1 MRSFRL
7 PSYNEPLR
15 GFALP
20 DSVIA
25 SHAKTKSPD
34 FEKNRRAIINL
45 LTEIKNEEEKIR
57 QGGGAKAIESQHKK
71 SRLTARERIEKL
83 IDPGSRFFELGLYA
97 AYEMYEEWG
106 GAPAAGTI
114 TGLARVAG
122 RQMMIIAN
130 DATVKAGAF
139 FPMTAKKVIR
149 AQNIAIEN
157 HIPTIYLVDSAGVF
171 LPLQEDVFPD
181 TDDFGRVFRNN
192 AVMSAMGIPQLTAIM
207 GMCVAGGAYLP
218 VMCDHILMTEGSG
231 LFLAGPALV
240 QAAIGQKTS
249 AEELGG
255 AKVHAQISGTVDF
268 REPDDDSCVARI
280 RALVDKMGHR
290 QRAPFDHQKAEP
302 PIYPDEEIYG
312 IFSSDPA
319 KQYDMREIIAR
330 IVDGSRWEE
339 YRAEYGQTVL
349 CGFARIGG
357 WAVGI
362 VANQKMHV
370 QIAAAGTG
378 ERRMEFGGVIYTESA
393 DKAARFILDCNQ
405 NLIPLI
411 FLHDVNGF
419 MVGKEAEW
427 SGIIRAGAKMVNAV
441 ANSVVPKISVIC
453 GGSFGAGHYAM
464 CGKAYDPRFIFAW
477 PTARYAVMAGESAAG
492 TLVEIK
498 IKQMEREGKK
508 ITEKDK
514 KELFESIRSTY
525 EHQTDPRYA
534 AARLWVDAIIDPA
547 HTRDAIVEAL
557 EAASLNP
564 IVAEFRTGVLQT

>member
-1 MRSFRL
+1 MIESR
-7 PSYNEPLR
+7 
-15 GFALP
+15 
-20 DSVIA
+20 
-25 SHAKTKSPD
+25 AKTKSAE
-34 FEKNRRAIINL
+34 FEKNRRAIIDRL
-45 LTEIKNEEEKIR
+45 IEIKNEEEKIR

-268 REPDDDSCVARI
+268 RESDDDSCIARI

-302 PIYPDEEIYG
+302 PKYSDEEIYG

-319 KQYDMREIIAR
+319 KQYDMREVIAR

-547 HTRDAIVEAL
+547 HTRDAIIEAL

-564 IVAEFRTGVLQT
+564 VVAEFKTGVLQT

>member
-1 MRSFRL
+1 MNNSL
-7 PSYNEPLR
+7 IE
-15 GFALP
+15 
-20 DSVIA
+20 
-25 SHAKTKSPD
+25 SHAKTKSPE

-83 IDPGSRFFELGLYA
+83 IDPGSHFFELGLYA

-114 TGLARVAG
+114 TGLARIAG

-149 AQNIAIEN
+149 AQNISIEN

-268 REPDDDSCVARI
+268 REPDDESCIARI

-302 PIYPDEEIYG
+302 PQYSDEEIYG

-319 KQYDMREIIAR
+319 KQYDMREVIAR

-547 HTRDAIVEAL
+547 HTRDAIIEAL

-564 IVAEFRTGVLQT
+564 VVAEFKTGVLQT

>member
-1 MRSFRL
+1 M
-7 PSYNEPLR
+7 NN
-15 GFALP
+15 
-20 DSVIA
+20 SVIET
-25 SHAKTKSPD
+25 HIKTKSPD
-34 FEKNRRAIINL
+34 FEKNRRAIIDR
-45 LTEIKNEEEKIR
+45 LTEIKNEEEQIR

-71 SRLTARERIEKL
+71 GRLTARERIEKL
-83 IDPGSRFFELGLYA
+83 IDPGSHFFELGLYA

-157 HIPTIYLVDSAGVF
+157 RIPTIYLVDSAGVF

-207 GMCVAGGAYLP
+207 GICVAGGAYLP

-268 REPDDDSCVARI
+268 REPDDDSCIARI

-290 QRAPFDHQKAEP
+290 QRTPFDHQKAETP
-302 PIYPDEEIYG
+302 KYSDEEIYG

-362 VANQKMHV
+362 VANQKTHV

-525 EHQTDPRYA
+525 EHQTDARYA

-547 HTRDAIVEAL
+547 HTRDAIIEAL

-564 IVAEFRTGVLQT
+564 VIAEFKTGVLQT

>member
-1 MRSFRL
+1 MIESR
-7 PSYNEPLR
+7 
-15 GFALP
+15 
-20 DSVIA
+20 
-25 SHAKTKSPD
+25 AKTKSAE
-34 FEKNRRAIINL
+34 FEKNRRAIIDQ

-71 SRLTARERIEKL
+71 NRLTARERIEKL

-255 AKVHAQISGTVDF
+255 AKMHAQISGTVDF
-268 REPDDDSCVARI
+268 REPDDDSCIARI

-290 QRAPFDHQKAEP
+290 QRAPFDHQKADP
-302 PIYPDEEIYG
+302 PMYPDEEIYG

-547 HTRDAIVEAL
+547 HTRDAIIEAL

-564 IVAEFRTGVLQT
+564 IVAEFKTGVLQT

>member
-1 MRSFRL
+1 M
-7 PSYNEPLR
+7 
-15 GFALP
+15 P

-25 SHAKTKSPD
+25 SHAKTKSPE

-71 SRLTARERIEKL
+71 NRLTARERIEKL

-268 REPDDDSCVARI
+268 REPDDDSCITRI

-302 PIYPDEEIYG
+302 PKYSDEEIYG

-319 KQYDMREIIAR
+319 KQYDMREVIAR
-330 IVDGSRWEE
+330 IVDSSRWEE

-547 HTRDAIVEAL
+547 HTRDAIIEAL

-564 IVAEFRTGVLQT
+564 AVAEFKTGVLQT

>member
-1 MRSFRL
+1 M
-7 PSYNEPLR
+7 PSSLLESNVN
-15 GFALP
+15 AN
-20 DSVIA
+20 
-25 SHAKTKSPD
+25 SPD
-34 FEKNRRAIINL
+34 FEINRRRIIDL
-45 LTEIKNEEEKIR
+45 LTQIKNQDELIR
-57 QGGGAKAIESQHKK
+57 QGGGAKAIEAQHKK
-71 SRLTARERIEKL
+71 GRLTARERIAKL
-83 IDPGSRFFELGLYA
+83 IDHGSYFFELGAFA
-97 AYEMYEEWG
+97 AFEMYEEWG
-106 GAPAAGTI
+106 GAPSAGTV
-114 TGLARVAG
+114 TGLARICG
-122 RQMMIIAN
+122 RLFMVVAN

-157 HIPTIYLVDSAGVF
+157 RIPTIYLVDSAGIF

-181 TDDFGRVFRNN
+181 ADDFGRVFRNN

-240 QAAIGQKTS
+240 QAAIGQKSS

-255 AKVHAQISGTVDF
+255 AKMHSQVSGTVDF
-268 REPDDDSCVARI
+268 REPNDEACLARI
-280 RALVDKMGHR
+280 RALADKMG
-290 QRAPFDHQKAEP
+290 APDP
-302 PIYPDEEIYG
+302 PIFSRIASRNPRFPAEEIYG
-312 IFSSDPA
+312 IFSSDGA

-330 IVDGSRWEE
+330 IGDASEFDE
-339 YRAEYGQTVL
+339 YRAEYGETLL
-349 CGFARIGG
+349 CGYARIGG

-362 VANQKMHV
+362 VANQKKHV
-370 QIAAAGTG
+370 RTTAPGSDQKRI
-378 ERRMEFGGVIYTESA
+378 EFGGVIYTESA
-393 DKAARFILDCNQ
+393 EKAARFILDCNQ
-405 NLIPLI
+405 NRIPLV

-419 MVGKEAEW
+419 MVGKDAEW

-477 PTARYAVMAGESAAG
+477 PTARYAVMSGESAAG

-498 IKQMEREGKK
+498 LKQLEREGKK
-508 ITEKDK
+508 VDEKAK
-514 KELFESIRSTY
+514 KELYESTRATY
-525 EHQTDPRYA
+525 DHQADPRYA

-547 HTRDAIVEAL
+547 KTRDAIIWAL
-557 EAASLNP
+557 ESASLNSHLP
-564 IVAEFRTGVLQT
+564 EFKTGVLQT

>member
-1 MRSFRL
+1 MNNSLIESR
-7 PSYNEPLR
+7 
-15 GFALP
+15 
-20 DSVIA
+20 
-25 SHAKTKSPD
+25 AKTKSPD

-71 SRLTARERIEKL
+71 SRLTARERIERL

-255 AKVHAQISGTVDF
+255 AKVHAQISGTIDF
-268 REPDDDSCVARI
+268 REPDDESCIARI

-302 PIYPDEEIYG
+302 PMYPDEEIYG
-312 IFSSDPA
+312 IFSSDPV

-498 IKQMEREGKK
+498 IRQMEREGKK

-547 HTRDAIVEAL
+547 HTRDAIIEAL

-564 IVAEFRTGVLQT
+564 IVAEFKTGVLQT

>member
-1 MRSFRL
+1 VSGTVIE
-7 PSYNEPLR
+7 SHV
-15 GFALP
+15 
-20 DSVIA
+20 DSKA
-25 SHAKTKSPD
+25 AE
-34 FEKNRRAIINL
+34 FQKNSRQMVDR
-45 LTEIKNEEEKIR
+45 LTEIKNEEEQIR
-57 QGGGAKAIESQHKK
+57 QGGGAKAIEAQHKK
-71 SRLTARERIEKL
+71 GRLTARERIGKL
-83 IDPGSRFFELGLYA
+83 IDPGTEFFELGLYA
-97 AYEMYEEWG
+97 AHEMYEEWG

-114 TGLARVAG
+114 TGLGRVAG
-122 RQMMIIAN
+122 RRVMIIAN

-139 FPMTAKKVIR
+139 FPLTAKKVIR
-149 AQNIAIEN
+149 AQNISIEN
-157 HIPTIYLVDSAGVF
+157 RIPTIYLVDSAGVF

-255 AKVHAQISGTVDF
+255 AKMHAQISGTIDF
-268 REPDDDSCVARI
+268 REPDDAACLQRI
-280 RALVDKMGHR
+280 RALVDKMGHP
-290 QRAPFDHQKAEP
+290 AAPPFDHKKPDP
-302 PIYPDEEIYG
+302 PAYSSNDIYG
-312 IFSSDPA
+312 IFSAAPG
-319 KQYDMREIIAR
+319 KQYDVREIIAR
-330 IVDGSRWEE
+330 VADASEFEE
-339 YRAEYGQTVL
+339 YRAEYGQTLV

-362 VANQKMHV
+362 VANQKKNV
-370 QIAAAGTG
+370 TVSAPGTG
-378 ERRMEFGGVIYTESA
+378 EKRIEFGGVIYTESA

-405 NLIPLI
+405 NKVPLI

-441 ANSVVPKISVIC
+441 ANSVVPKIAVIC

-477 PTARYAVMAGESAAG
+477 PTARYAVMSGDSAAG

-498 IKQMEREGKK
+498 VKQLEREGKK
-508 ITEKDK
+508 LSEKEK
-514 KELFESIRSTY
+514 KELHESIRATY

-547 HTRDAIVEAL
+547 HTREALIEAL
-557 EAASLNP
+557 EAAALNP
-564 IVAEFRTGVLQT
+564 TLAEFKTGVLQT